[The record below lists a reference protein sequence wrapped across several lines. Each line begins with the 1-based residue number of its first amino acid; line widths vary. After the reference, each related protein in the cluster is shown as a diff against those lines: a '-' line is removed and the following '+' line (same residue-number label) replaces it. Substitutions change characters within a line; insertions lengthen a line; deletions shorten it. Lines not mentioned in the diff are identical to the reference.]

1 MAVLGTALAACAAWL
16 MLPRFLKLI
25 ERAGFVRSNFR
36 GQPVPVAAGAG
47 LAIIYGTALMLL
59 LTVESVRVPQAPAAA
74 GFRLLSAL
82 LLASLG
88 MALVGLIDDVFG
100 DRSATGLRG
109 HFSRLREGVLT
120 TGALKALFG
129 GVTGVAAAVL
139 MSPAAVD
146 VVLNT
151 LLIPLSAN
159 AFNLLDLRPGRAA
172 KAFLLLVA
180 AVWATAPGA
189 PVWPYVLPLL
199 VITAVYLPYDLRAQ
213 AMLGDAGS
221 NLLGGAAGIAV
232 AAALPALGRAALL
245 SLLVALHVY
254 AERASLS
261 ELIERVTPLR
271 WLDQWGRE

>member
-16 MLPRFLKLI
+16 MLPRFLTLI

-36 GQPVPVAAGAG
+36 GQPVAVAAGAG
-47 LAIIYGTALMLL
+47 LALVYGAALMFL
-59 LTVESVRVPQAPAAA
+59 LTVELVRLRQASAAA
-74 GFRLLSAL
+74 EFRLLWAL

-88 MALVGLIDDVFG
+88 MSLVGLIDDVFG
-100 DRSATGLRG
+100 DRSATGLKG

-120 TGALKALFG
+120 TGALKAFFG

-139 MSPAAVD
+139 VSPRPVD
-146 VVLNT
+146 VVLNI

-159 AFNLLDLRPGRAA
+159 AFNLLDLRPGRAG
-172 KAFLLLVA
+172 KAFFLL
-180 AVWATAPGA
+180 ATALWAATPSA
-189 PVWPYVLPLL
+189 PVWPYVAPLL
-199 VITAVYLPYDLRAQ
+199 AITAVYLPYDLRAR

-221 NLLGGAAGIAV
+221 NLLGGVAGVAA

-245 SLLVALHVY
+245 SLLAALHVY

-271 WLDQWGRE
+271 WLDQWGRG